1 MLTQHLQKLRHA
13 VDCTESIPTEVQ
25 TPAECVVAVDVMHFT
40 RSGLRLQRRVV
51 RNTCLSKDFT

>member
-25 TPAECVVAVDVMHFT
+25 TPAECVVAINVMRFT
-40 RSGLRLQRRVV
+40 ISNLLLQRCFV
-51 RNTCLSKDFT
+51 S